1 MFEKI
6 STSGR
11 KCTSVPRFSVSPMI
25 FIGEIVDAVALLD
38 HAVLRHA
45 LA

>member
-1 MFEKI
+1 MLVKI
-6 STSGR
+6 SSSGR
-11 KCTSVPRFSVSPMI
+11 KCTSVPRFSVSPVT
-25 FIGEIVDAVALLD
+25 FIGLISKPSRMLD